1 MYPVRVI
8 LASVVPALIYLAVI
22 RMTERY
28 GREKWRTVLGA
39 FLWGLISALIA
50 AFLELFIGMFIS
62 LNFTTS
68 AVLLAPVIEE
78 ITKPLIFFGS
88 REREVEDGIIKG
100 ASAGIGFACLENI
113 LYFSGTE
120 SSLLP
125 FIIVIRTIDCFIMH
139 SAAAGFTGL
148 GIAKGSALP
157 YLLTAMA
164 MHSLSNFLVIF
175 GFLGI
180 FASVMLSMLLF
191 AFTRSLIKRYD
202 NM

>member
-1 MYPVRVI
+1 MRII

-50 AFLELFIGMFIS
+50 AFLELFIGMFVS

-125 FIIVIRTIDCFIMH
+125 FIIVIRTIDGFMMH
-139 SAAAGFTGL
+139 SAAAVYRTWHS
-148 GIAKGSALP
+148 KRKCSAIP
-157 YLLTAMA
+157 FNSHGHA
-164 MHSLSNFLVIF
+164 LSEQFPCYFRVSWHICF
-175 GFLGI
+175 CGVVC
-180 FASVMLSMLLF
+180 ASFCLYKISHKKI
-191 AFTRSLIKRYD
+191 R
-202 NM
+202 